1 MHEEQL
7 MTYET
12 LLVERRHQ
20 VAYVTLNRPTALNAL
35 NATLRRELKQF
46 FADIQADSQVRL
58 VVVTGAGRAFCAGA
72 DIKEWR
78 EPTSVVE
85 DRQDRPGLD
94 FWDTMRHYEH
104 PIIAAINGYALGGGC
119 ELAMCCDIRMA
130 SDLAELGMTEV
141 TLGIIPGS
149 GGTQRLPRLIG
160 RGKALELILTG
171 KRIDAH
177 EALRLG
183 LVEQVVPHNQLM
195 AAVEALAQTIISR
208 APLAVKYAK
217 EAIVR
222 GLELPLDEG
231 LKVEAELSILL
242 RTTEDR
248 LEGARAFKE
257 KRPPQFKGR

>member
-1 MHEEQL
+1 

-12 LLVERRHQ
+12 LLVEQRNH

-35 NATLRRELKQF
+35 STVLRRDLKQF
-46 FADIQADSQVRL
+46 FTDIQADRDVRL
-58 VVVTGAGRAFCAGA
+58 VAMTGAGRAFCAGA
-72 DIKEWR
+72 DIKEWT
-78 EPTSVVE
+78 EPASVVE
-85 DRQDRPGLD
+85 DRGDRLQLN
-94 FWDTMRHYEH
+94 FWDAMRRCEH

-119 ELAMCCDIRMA
+119 ELAMCCDIRIA
-130 SDLAELGMTEV
+130 SDQAQLGLTEV
-141 TLGIIPGS
+141 TLGIMPGG

-183 LVEQVVPHNQLM
+183 LVEQVVPHDQLM
-195 AAVEALAQTIISR
+195 AAVEDLAQTIISR

-222 GLELPLDEG
+222 GLELPLEEA
-231 LKVEAELSILL
+231 LKVEAELYILL
-242 RTTEDR
+242 HTTEDR
-248 LEGARAFKE
+248 MEGARAFKE
-257 KRPPQFKGR
+257 KRPPRFKGR

>member
-1 MHEEQL
+1 

-12 LLVERRHQ
+12 LLVEQRNH

-35 NATLRRELKQF
+35 STALRRDLKQF
-46 FADIQADSQVRL
+46 FTDIPTDHDVRL
-58 VVVTGAGRAFCAGA
+58 VVITGAGWAFCAGA

-85 DRQDRPGLD
+85 DRGERLRLN
-94 FWDTMRHYEH
+94 FWDAMSRCEH

-119 ELAMCCDIRMA
+119 ELALCCDIRIA
-130 SDLAELGMTEV
+130 SDQAQLGLTEV
-141 TLGIIPGS
+141 ILGIIPGG
-149 GGTQRLPRLIG
+149 GGTQRLPRLVG

-183 LVEQVVPHNQLM
+183 LVEQVVPHDHLM
-195 AAVEALAQTIISR
+195 AAVEELAQTIISR

-222 GLELPLDEG
+222 GLELPLAEG
-231 LKVEAELSILL
+231 LKAEAELYTLL

-248 LEGARAFKE
+248 MEGARAFKE

>member
-1 MHEEQL
+1 MLL
-7 MTYET
+7 MRYET
-12 LLVERRHQ
+12 LLLEQRNH
-20 VAYVTLNRPTALNAL
+20 VAYVTLNRPAALNAL
-35 NATLRRELKQF
+35 NTSLRRDLKQCF
-46 FADIQADSQVRL
+46 SDLQTDSDVR
-58 VVVTGAGRAFCAGA
+58 VIVITGAGRAFCAGA

-85 DRQDRPGLD
+85 DREERLQLN
-94 FWDTMRHYEH
+94 FWQAMSHCEA

-119 ELAMCCDIRMA
+119 ELAMCCDLRIA
-130 SDLAELGMTEV
+130 SDQAQLGLTEV
-141 TLGIIPGS
+141 TLGIIPGG

-183 LVEQVVPHNQLM
+183 LVEQVVPHDRLG
-195 AAVEALAQTIISR
+195 AAIEDLVQTIISR

-217 EAIVR
+217 EAMVR
-222 GLELPLDEG
+222 GLELPLEAG
-231 LKVEAELSILL
+231 LKVEAELYTLL

-248 LEGARAFKE
+248 MEGARAFKE

>member
-1 MHEEQL
+1 M
-7 MTYET
+7 
-12 LLVERRHQ
+12 
-20 VAYVTLNRPTALNAL
+20 
-35 NATLRRELKQF
+35 
-46 FADIQADSQVRL
+46 
-58 VVVTGAGRAFCAGA
+58 TGAGRAFCAGA

-78 EPTSVVE
+78 EPSSAVE
-85 DRQDRPGLD
+85 DREDRQQLN
-94 FWDTMRHYEH
+94 FWEAMRRCEQ

-119 ELAMCCDIRMA
+119 ELAMCCDIRIA
-130 SDLAELGMTEV
+130 SDRAQLGLTEG
-141 TLGIIPGS
+141 TLGIIPGG

-183 LVEQVVPHNQLM
+183 LVEQVVPHDQLM
-195 AAVEALAQTIISR
+195 VAVEELAQTIISR

-217 EAIVR
+217 EAIIR
-222 GLELPLDEG
+222 GLELPLEEG

-248 LEGARAFKE
+248 MEGARAFQE
-257 KRPPQFKGR
+257 KRPPHFKGR